1 MRVRIVQ
8 SEDPS
13 PEAVSPETFGAAR
26 DTFEVAART
35 HVGRTRTNNED
46 NFTVVPE
53 LALFVLSDGMGGEAA
68 GELASKIAV
77 EEILRHMKEV
87 ERNESGSTPPL
98 GDPNAQFSELTN
110 QLAAAVRRSNRVI
123 WEAAQQHAS
132 QRGMGATVVAALLRA
147 PVLSIAHVGDSR
159 IYLHRAGELQ
169 QLTEDHSLVMEQ
181 VRRGLITKEEA
192 ERSEMQNILVRALGA
207 EEAVAAEMDEVFVMP
222 GDQVLLC
229 SDGLTRMVE
238 DSAIAKVIAESAA
251 PQQACDRLVEMAN
264 ENGGEDNI
272 TVVLVRVREAPPKG
286 FWSWLKSL
294 FS

>member
-35 HVGRTRTNNED
+35 NVGRTRTNNED
-46 NFTVVPE
+46 NFTVAPE
-53 LALFVLSDGMGGEAA
+53 LGLFVLSDGMGGEAA

-87 ERNESGSTPPL
+87 DRDGSLTLL
-98 GDPNAQFSELTN
+98 GDANAQFSELTN
-110 QLAAAVRRSNRVI
+110 RLASAVRRSNRVI

-147 PVLSIAHVGDSR
+147 PVLSMAHVGDSR

-207 EEAVAAEMDEVFVMP
+207 EEAVTVEMDEVFLMP
-222 GDQVLLC
+222 GDQILLC

-238 DSAIAKVIAESAA
+238 DSGIATVLTESSTL
-251 PQQACDRLVEMAN
+251 QEACDRLVQKAN

-272 TVVLVRVREAPPKG
+272 TVVMVRVREAPPKG

>member
-46 NFTVVPE
+46 NFAVAPE

-87 ERNESGSTPPL
+87 DRDGSVTLL
-98 GDPNAQFSELTN
+98 GDANAQFSELTN
-110 QLAAAVRRSNRVI
+110 RLAGAVRRSNRVI
-123 WEAAQQHAS
+123 WEAAQQHPS
-132 QRGMGATVVAALLRA
+132 QRGMGATVVAALLCA

-238 DSAIAKVIAESAA
+238 DSGIAQVIAESAT